1 MPCFLFILV
10 PTQCPEWCYGALGAA
25 VNTQWWQ
32 GTCQWLQMLALA
44 VPQFSPTLPKL
55 PGYSGHKALEC
66 PPPGKWC
73 PIYHHLS
80 LIVSGLEDTPQ
91 EAVLHGAIMLAYVFH
106 GLWPSTA
113 TAIFSFLVKVW
124 QALRLSRVFFLF
136 FVFFFPPLNTT
147 IGRCL
152 VWSGQDEL
160 GVSRMNRELLSKAGH
175 LMIMPLVLDPSECV
189 GSEWNTN
196 CYQQTSWIS
205 G

>member
-106 GLWPSTA
+106 GLWPSTS

-136 FVFFFPPLNTT
+136 FVFFFLPSIPQLAA
-147 IGRCL
+147 
-152 VWSGQDEL
+152 VWYDL
-160 GVSRMNRELLSKAGH
+160 ARMSWGF
-175 LMIMPLVLDPSECV
+175 P
-189 GSEWNTN
+189 EWIEN
-196 CYQQTSWIS
+196 CWAKPVTWWLCPWS
-205 G
+205 